1 MPDRQKKI
9 LVNLYDKEEMFRGKN
24 ILIVDDDM
32 RNVFAITGV
41 LEAGHMKVLSAS
53 DGKKALNILE
63 RNSKI
68 DMILMD
74 IMMPEMDGYETI
86 RQIRK
91 NTKFKSIPII
101 MLTAK
106 AMKEDREK
114 SLAAGANDYLSK
126 PVDVDKLLNLMRIWL
141 YQ

>member
-1 MPDRQKKI
+1 
-9 LVNLYDKEEMFRGKN
+9 
-24 ILIVDDDM
+24 
-32 RNVFAITGV
+32 
-41 LEAGHMKVLSAS
+41 
-53 DGKKALNILE
+53 
-63 RNSKI
+63 
-68 DMILMD
+68 MD

-91 NTKFKSIPII
+91 NKTFKSIPII

-126 PVDVDKLLNLMRIWL
+126 PVDVGKLLNLMRIWL